1 MTAKRWFIMLIIVV
15 LLIATLIGALNI
27 IVDPFAVFG
36 GGRFDWYS
44 YGMTN
49 NPKTAKF
56 AYIDARVGEFDA
68 FVVGPSG
75 ASGFSPAVLEQH
87 TGLRWYNMFNYGA
100 DMEYTR
106 RLATYLIETHQP
118 SMLLLVV
125 PIISASQYEMPIETI
140 NYRQPLRSFWR
151 VPFLFANPEFSIN
164 KIRNH
169 NARGYLQPYFDV
181 FNSDTGTYDK
191 SVRDA
196 EAIGCLD
203 EYLEAYHA
211 FVDMYFSHVPLNYID
226 ENVAAVADILAVA
239 EQNGVEV
246 IIATTPMVHAEMGAF
261 DHSEILEFYEKLAD
275 ASNGFWDFTF
285 SAISGDVRYFYDQ
298 THFRNSV
305 GEMMIAR
312 MFGDDSIWIPDD
324 LGIFVTSNNAAQI
337 ATQFSTFSPQY
348 QGFNETNIPI
358 LLYHDITDDDVPPA
372 LFVAHMSALYN
383 AGFTAISL
391 AQLNDFVFRGI
402 ELPPNPIIITF
413 DDGYLS
419 NYVYAFPVLQR
430 YNFPATI
437 FPMGIS
443 FGRDT
448 HLGSGRP
455 IRPRFGETEA
465 RRMIDSGLISLQ
477 SHTFDMHN
485 VEGFDPSP
493 IRRGILKMDG
503 ECEFDYVNLLQSDVA
518 RMRALLEPI
527 TGEEVFALSY
537 PFGFHDT
544 LSAVA
549 LRNAGIS
556 MTFSSNFGHATIV
569 KGIPQSLLEMNRIS
583 VHGEMD
589 VDELLWIIES
599 F

>member
-1 MTAKRWFIMLIIVV
+1 MLIIVM

-27 IVDPFAVFG
+27 VVDPFAVFG
-36 GGRFDWYS
+36 GGRFEWDS
-44 YGMTN
+44 YGMTL

-56 AYIDARVGEFDA
+56 AYVDARVGAFDA

-75 ASGFSPAVLEQH
+75 ASGFSPAVLGRH

-118 SMLLLVV
+118 EMLLLVV

-140 NYRQPLRSFWR
+140 NYRQPLRPFWR
-151 VPFLFANPEFSIN
+151 MPFLFANPEFSTN
-164 KIRNH
+164 KIRNW
-169 NARGYLQPYFDV
+169 NASGYLQPYFDV
-181 FNSDTGTYDK
+181 FDSESGTYDK
-191 SVRDA
+191 TVRDA

-203 EYLEAYHA
+203 EYLAAYPA
-211 FVDMYFSHVPLNYID
+211 FVDMYFAHVPLSYID
-226 ENVAAVADILAVA
+226 ENAAAVADILAVA
-239 EQNGVEV
+239 ARNGVEV

-261 DHSEILEFYEKLAD
+261 DHGEILEFYEKLAG
-275 ASNGFWDFTF
+275 ASGGFWDFTF
-285 SAISGDVRYFYDQ
+285 SAISGDVRYFYDK

-305 GEMMIAR
+305 GEMMVAR
-312 MFGDDSIWIPDD
+312 MFGDDNIWIPDD
-324 LGIFVTSNNAAQI
+324 LGIFVTPNNAAQV
-337 ATQFSTFSPQY
+337 AAQFSIFSPQY
-348 QGFNETNIPI
+348 QGFNEINIPI
-358 LLYHDITDDDVPPA
+358 LLYHDIADDDVPPA
-372 LFVAHMSALYN
+372 LFAAHMSALYN
-383 AGFTAISL
+383 AGFTVISL
-391 AQLNDFVFRGI
+391 AQVKDFVLRGI
-402 ELPPNPIIITF
+402 DLPSNPIVITF

-419 NYVYAFPVLQR
+419 NYVYAFPVLRR

-448 HLGSGRP
+448 HLSSGRS
-455 IRPRFGETEA
+455 IRPRFGEAEA
-465 RRMIDSGLISLQ
+465 RRMVQSGLISLQ
-477 SHTFDMHN
+477 SHTFDMHH

-493 IRRGILKMDG
+493 IRTGILKMDG
-503 ECEFDYVNLLQSDVA
+503 ECEWDYVDLLRNDHA
-518 RMRALLEPI
+518 RMRELLEPI
-527 TGEEVFALSY
+527 TGEEVFALAY
-537 PFGFHDT
+537 PFGIYDT

-556 MTFSSNFGHATIV
+556 MTLSSNFGRATIV
-569 KGIPQSLLEMNRIS
+569 KGLPQSLLEMNRIS